1 MFSKR
6 LDRIQPSATLAM
18 TAKAA
23 ELRAQ
28 GIDVLNFSV
37 GEPDFNTPANIIDAA
52 KNAMDQGFTKYTPGS
67 GTKELK
73 EAICT
78 KLNRDN
84 NLSYNPENIVVSCG
98 GKHALYNACQVLF
111 EHGDE
116 VIIFSPYWVSF
127 PDFVSVTGA
136 KPIFVR
142 TKSEQQ
148 YEPDFTDL
156 LSKINKNTKGII
168 INSPSNPTGGVW
180 GDKAIKRTLEIAL
193 ENDLW
198 VFSDECYEQLVYD
211 MEFTS
216 IANFSSNKDK
226 ILTFQSCSKTYAMT
240 GWRIG
245 YTAGSPDIIKAMAKL
260 QGQSTSCPNSIAQ
273 HAAVEALIGK
283 QNMITEMVSIF
294 QKRRDLIIKGLNNIN
309 HIICDQPKG
318 AFYVFPD
325 ISYFLNKTY
334 KGKLIS
340 SANDLSMLLLNEKF
354 IVTVSGDSFG
364 SPNNIRFSY
373 ATSDEIIHKMLD
385 RLEAVLSLIK

>member
-180 GDKAIKRTLEIAL
+180 GDEAIKRTLEIAL

-318 AFYVFPD
+318 AFYVFPN

-334 KGKLIS
+334 KGQLIS